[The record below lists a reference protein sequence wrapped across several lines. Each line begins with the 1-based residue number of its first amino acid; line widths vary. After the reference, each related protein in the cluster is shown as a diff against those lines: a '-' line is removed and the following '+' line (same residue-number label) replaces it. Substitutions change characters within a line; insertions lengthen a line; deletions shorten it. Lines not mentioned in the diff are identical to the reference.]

1 MSQMMTEPQPPPPDR
16 SQLGEMGAEPPG
28 GPPLAGPGGGGLPPE
43 LMAALSGG
51 AGGNSQDILAE
62 GPLAGQ
68 DTATAEEPS
77 ATDPVDKVRQ
87 AIQLLREAG
96 MDASDD
102 VMSHAIDKAQADLQK
117 ILSGESQKTSKL
129 RSALGG

>member
-1 MSQMMTEPQPPPPDR
+1 MSQMMTEPQAPPP
-16 SQLGEMGAEPPG
+16 EPPTMDPGPG
-28 GPPLAGPGGGGLPPE
+28 GPPPPGGGGLPPE
-43 LMAALSGG
+43 LAAALSGG
-51 AGGNSQDILAE
+51 AGPNSQDILAE
-62 GPLAGQ
+62 GPLQGQ
-68 DTATAEEPS
+68 DTATADEPS
-77 ATDPVDKVRQ
+77 AADPVDKVRQ

-129 RSALGG
+129 RAALGG